1 MARGRSI
8 KGITIEI
15 GGDATGLQKALQGV
29 NRDVRST
36 QNQLK
41 DVEQLLKLDP
51 KNTELLQQKQR
62 LLAQEI
68 EKTKDKLNTLKDA
81 ERQVQE
87 QFEKGDIGQ
96 EQYDALRREIIETE
110 QQLESLQGTVGSG
123 NAKLAELSEHFSSAG
138 EKIESAGEKLLPV
151 TGAVVGLAGAAVK
164 TAADFEASMSNVQ
177 AISGATADEMAVLE
191 EKAREMGAKTKFS
204 ASEAADAMSYMAM
217 AGWKTD
223 DMLGGIEGIMNL
235 AAASGEDL
243 AKTSDI
249 VTDALTGFGMTAKES
264 GHLADIMAAASS
276 NANTNVS
283 MLGESFKYIAPVA
296 GALGYSAEDVAT
308 ALGLMANSG
317 IKASSA
323 GTSLRSL
330 LTNLAKPTDTVEAA
344 MRNLG
349 ISLDDGQGNMI
360 SFEQLMQ
367 DLRSSFGDVK
377 IPLDELQASVSD
389 LDSQLANGNITDD
402 EYSKAFDDLMER
414 AYGAEGAIKAQSAA
428 ALAGKEGMSGLLAIV
443 NASEDDYNKLKDAI
457 DNCDGAAE
465 NMANVMIDNLS
476 GQITILKS
484 QLQELAI
491 SFGEM
496 LMPVIKDVVG
506 WIQGFVDK
514 INGMSDSQ
522 KKIIGI
528 IALVV
533 AALGPALI
541 IIGKICGGI
550 SAILGI
556 ASKVSGFGAMIS
568 KVVGG
573 IKGVVSGLFG
583 LITAHP
589 VIAVVVAVV
598 AAVVTLY
605 TKCEWF
611 RDAVNAV
618 WEAVKGAFFAAWD
631 AICKFFTETLP
642 SAWDAVV
649 EFFQGIP
656 QWWSNLWDGVSQAFQ
671 SAWDGIVNNPVIQGV
686 AGTIVDL
693 WENAVTTIK
702 GVWGGLK
709 ETASGVWELIKN
721 AVLGPVL
728 FLIDLVTGDF
738 ESLSEDLSGVWAN
751 IRNAGEKIW
760 NGIGKTLGSI
770 AQGVKNDISIKI
782 GALVGGL
789 SSIWES
795 IRNGASRAWDG
806 IKSTISQTASNIGK
820 TVVNGFKS
828 MVNGIGSALSSVG
841 DVIKSGFDS
850 AVNFLT
856 SLPQNALNWGRDFI
870 QGFVDGI
877 NQKIGA
883 VVDAAKGIAEKIR
896 SFLHFSRPDVG
907 PLRFYEQWMPDFIDG
922 LAKGMKENAWKITKA
937 SEMLAGRITAPITD
951 AGNTSV
957 SATIGSNDINRM
969 VAAISSAT
977 ERQGVYLDMRK
988 VGRVMRSA
996 GVIA

>member
-1 MARGRSI
+1 MARGRNI

-15 GGDATGLQKALQGV
+15 GGDTTGLQKALQGV

-87 QFEKGDIGQ
+87 QFERGDIGQ

-151 TGAVVGLAGAAVK
+151 TGAVVGLAGVAVK

-389 LDSQLANGNITDD
+389 LDSQLANGDITDG

-443 NASEDDYNKLKDAI
+443 NASEDDYNKLKGAI

-514 INGMSDSQ
+514 VNGMSDSQ

-528 IALVV
+528 VALVV

-550 SAILGI
+550 SAILGA
-556 ASKVSGFGAMIS
+556 ASKLSGLGSVIS
-568 KVVGG
+568 KVIGV
-573 IKGVVSGLFG
+573 IKGAVSGLFG
-583 LITAHP
+583 LIVAHP
-589 VIAVVVAVV
+589 VIAVIVAVV
-598 AAVVTLY
+598 AAIVALY

-611 RDAVNAV
+611 RDMVNAI
-618 WEAVKGAFFAAWD
+618 WQAVSDAFFAAWD
-631 AICKFFTETLP
+631 AVCKFFTETLP
-642 SAWDAVV
+642 SAWDSAVN
-649 EFFQGIP
+649 FFQGIP
-656 QWWSNLWDGVSQAFQ
+656 QWWSNLWDGVSQSFHN
-671 SAWDGIVNNPVIQGV
+671 AWSSIVNNPILQSAVR
-686 AGTIVDL
+686 TITSL
-693 WENAVTTIK
+693 WEKA
-702 GVWGGLK
+702 
-709 ETASGVWELIKN
+709 
-721 AVLGPVL
+721 
-728 FLIDLVTGDF
+728 
-738 ESLSEDLSGVWAN
+738 
-751 IRNAGEKIW
+751 
-760 NGIGKTLGSI
+760 
-770 AQGVKNDISIKI
+770 
-782 GALVGGL
+782 
-789 SSIWES
+789 
-795 IRNGASRAWDG
+795 
-806 IKSTISQTASNIGK
+806 KSTVSRIVSNIGK
-820 TVVNGFKS
+820 SAINGFKS
-828 MVNGIGSALSSVG
+828 MVGGIGNALSSVG
-841 DVIKSGFDS
+841 DVIKSGFES
-850 AVNFLT
+850 AINFLT
-856 SLPQNALNWGRDFI
+856 SLPQNALTWGKDFI
-870 QGFVDGI
+870 QGFINGI

-907 PLRFYEQWMPDFIDG
+907 PLRFYEDWMPDFIDG
-922 LAKGMKENAWKITKA
+922 LAKGMRENAWKITKA

-951 AGNTSV
+951 AGNMSI

-969 VAAISSAT
+969 AAAISSAM
-977 ERQGVYLDMRK
+977 ERQGVYLDSRK
-988 VGRVMRSA
+988 VGRVMRSS

>member
-1 MARGRSI
+1 MARGRNI

-15 GGDATGLQKALQGV
+15 GGDTTGLQKALQGV

-87 QFEKGDIGQ
+87 QFERGDIGQ

-138 EKIESAGEKLLPV
+138 KKTESAGEKLLPV

-177 AISGATADEMAVLE
+177 AISGATADEMAILE

-296 GALGYSAEDVAT
+296 GALGYSAEDVST

-389 LDSQLANGNITDD
+389 LDSQLANGDITDG

-443 NASEDDYNKLKDAI
+443 NASEEDYNKLKDAI
-457 DNCDGAAE
+457 NNCDGAAE

-528 IALVV
+528 VALVV

-550 SAILGI
+550 SAILGA
-556 ASKVSGFGAMIS
+556 ASKLSGLGSVIS
-568 KVVGG
+568 KVIGV
-573 IKGVVSGLFG
+573 IKGAVSGLFG
-583 LITAHP
+583 LIAAHP
-589 VIAVVVAVV
+589 VIAVIVAVV
-598 AAVVTLY
+598 TAIVALY
-605 TKCEWF
+605 AKCEWF
-611 RDAVNAV
+611 RDMVNAI
-618 WEAVKGAFFAAWD
+618 WQAVSDAFFAAWD
-631 AICKFFTETLP
+631 AVCKFFAETLP
-642 SAWDAVV
+642 SAWDSAVN
-649 EFFQGIP
+649 FFQGIP
-656 QWWSNLWDGVSQAFQ
+656 QWWSNLWDGVSQSFHN
-671 SAWDGIVNNPVIQGV
+671 AWSGIVNNPILQSAVR
-686 AGTIVDL
+686 TITSL
-693 WENAVTTIK
+693 WEKA
-702 GVWGGLK
+702 
-709 ETASGVWELIKN
+709 
-721 AVLGPVL
+721 
-728 FLIDLVTGDF
+728 
-738 ESLSEDLSGVWAN
+738 
-751 IRNAGEKIW
+751 
-760 NGIGKTLGSI
+760 
-770 AQGVKNDISIKI
+770 
-782 GALVGGL
+782 
-789 SSIWES
+789 
-795 IRNGASRAWDG
+795 
-806 IKSTISQTASNIGK
+806 KSTVIRIVSNIGK
-820 TVVNGFKS
+820 SAINGFKS
-828 MVNGIGSALSSVG
+828 MVSGIGNALSNIGNV
-841 DVIKSGFDS
+841 VRNGFES
-850 AVNFLT
+850 AINFLT
-856 SLPQNALNWGRDFI
+856 SLPQNALTWGKDFI
-870 QGFVDGI
+870 QGFINGI

-907 PLRFYEQWMPDFIDG
+907 PLRFYEEWMPDFIDG
-922 LAKGMKENAWKITKA
+922 LAKGMRENAWKITKA
-937 SEMLAGRITAPITD
+937 SEMLAGRISAPITD
-951 AGNTSV
+951 AGNINV

-969 VAAISSAT
+969 AAAISSAM
-977 ERQGVYLDMRK
+977 ERQGVYLDSRK
-988 VGRVMRSA
+988 VGRVMRSS

>member
-1 MARGRSI
+1 MARGRNI

-15 GGDATGLQKALQGV
+15 GGDTTGLQKALQGV

-41 DVEQLLKLDP
+41 DVERLLKLDP

-87 QFEKGDIGQ
+87 QFERGDIGQ

-151 TGAVVGLAGAAVK
+151 TGAVVGLAGVAVK

-377 IPLDELQASVSD
+377 IPLDELRASVND
-389 LDSQLANGNITDD
+389 LDSQLANGDITDD

-443 NASEDDYNKLKDAI
+443 NASEEDYNKLKDAI

-514 INGMSDSQ
+514 INSMSDSQ

-528 IALVV
+528 VALVV

-550 SAILGI
+550 SAILGA
-556 ASKVSGFGAMIS
+556 ASKLSGLGSVIS
-568 KVVGG
+568 KVIGV
-573 IKGVVSGLFG
+573 IKGAVSGLFG
-583 LITAHP
+583 LIAAHP
-589 VIAVVVAVV
+589 VIAVIVAVV
-598 AAVVTLY
+598 AAIVALY

-611 RDAVNAV
+611 RDMVNAI
-618 WEAVKGAFFAAWD
+618 WQAVSDAFFAAWD
-631 AICKFFTETLP
+631 AVCKFFTETLP
-642 SAWDAVV
+642 SAWDSAVN
-649 EFFQGIP
+649 FFQGIP
-656 QWWSNLWDGVSQAFQ
+656 QWWSNLWDGVSQSFHN
-671 SAWDGIVNNPVIQGV
+671 AWSGIVNNPILQSAVR
-686 AGTIVDL
+686 TITSL
-693 WENAVTTIK
+693 WEKAKSAV
-702 GVWGGLK
+702 
-709 ETASGVWELIKN
+709 
-721 AVLGPVL
+721 
-728 FLIDLVTGDF
+728 
-738 ESLSEDLSGVWAN
+738 
-751 IRNAGEKIW
+751 
-760 NGIGKTLGSI
+760 
-770 AQGVKNDISIKI
+770 
-782 GALVGGL
+782 
-789 SSIWES
+789 
-795 IRNGASRAWDG
+795 SR
-806 IKSTISQTASNIGK
+806 IVSNIGK
-820 TVVNGFKS
+820 SAINGFKS
-828 MVNGIGSALSSVG
+828 MVSGIGNALSNIGNV
-841 DVIKSGFDS
+841 VRNGFES
-850 AVNFLT
+850 AINFLT
-856 SLPQNALNWGRDFI
+856 SLPQNALTWGKDFI
-870 QGFVDGI
+870 QGFINGI

-907 PLRFYEQWMPDFIDG
+907 PLRFYEEWMPDFIDG
-922 LAKGMKENAWKITKA
+922 LAKGMRENAWKITKA
-937 SEMLAGRITAPITD
+937 SEMLAGRISAPITD
-951 AGNTSV
+951 AGNINV
-957 SATIGSNDINRM
+957 SATVGSNDINRM
-969 VAAISSAT
+969 AAAISSAM
-977 ERQGVYLDMRK
+977 ERQGVYLDSRK
-988 VGRVMRSA
+988 VGRVMRSS

>member
-1 MARGRSI
+1 MARGRNI

-15 GGDATGLQKALQGV
+15 GGDTTGLQKALQGV

-87 QFEKGDIGQ
+87 QFERGDIGQ

-151 TGAVVGLAGAAVK
+151 TGAVVGLAGVAVK

-389 LDSQLANGNITDD
+389 LDSQLANGDITDD
-402 EYSKAFDDLMER
+402 KYSKAFDDLMER

-443 NASEDDYNKLKDAI
+443 NASEEDYNKLKDAI
-457 DNCDGAAE
+457 NNCDGAAE

-528 IALVV
+528 VALVV

-550 SAILGI
+550 SAILGA
-556 ASKVSGFGAMIS
+556 ASKLSGLGSMIS
-568 KVVGG
+568 KVIGV
-573 IKGVVSGLFG
+573 IKGAVSGLFG
-583 LITAHP
+583 LIVAHP
-589 VIAVVVAVV
+589 VIAVIVAVV
-598 AAVVTLY
+598 AAIATLY
-605 TKCEWF
+605 AKCEWF
-611 RDAVNAV
+611 RDMVNAV
-618 WEAVKGAFFAAWD
+618 WQAVSDTFFAVWD
-631 AICKFFTETLP
+631 AVCKFLTETLP
-642 SAWDAVV
+642 STWDSVV
-649 EFFQGIP
+649 DFFHSIP
-656 QWWSNLWDGVSQAFQ
+656 QWWSNLWDGVSQSFHN
-671 SAWDGIVNNPVIQGV
+671 AWSGILNNPILQSVV
-686 AGTIVDL
+686 RTIVSL
-693 WENAVTTIK
+693 WEKA
-702 GVWGGLK
+702 
-709 ETASGVWELIKN
+709 
-721 AVLGPVL
+721 
-728 FLIDLVTGDF
+728 
-738 ESLSEDLSGVWAN
+738 
-751 IRNAGEKIW
+751 
-760 NGIGKTLGSI
+760 
-770 AQGVKNDISIKI
+770 
-782 GALVGGL
+782 
-789 SSIWES
+789 
-795 IRNGASRAWDG
+795 
-806 IKSTISQTASNIGK
+806 KSTVSRIVSNIGK
-820 TVVNGFKS
+820 SAINGFKS
-828 MVNGIGSALSSVG
+828 MVSGIGNALSSVG
-841 DVIKSGFDS
+841 DVIKSGFES
-850 AVNFLT
+850 AINFLT
-856 SLPQNALNWGRDFI
+856 SLPQNALTWGKDFI
-870 QGFVDGI
+870 QGFINGI

-907 PLRFYEQWMPDFIDG
+907 PLRFYEEWMPDFIDG
-922 LAKGMKENAWKITKA
+922 LAKGMRENAWKITKA

-951 AGNTSV
+951 AGNMSI

-969 VAAISSAT
+969 AAAISSAM
-977 ERQGVYLDMRK
+977 ERQGVYLDSRK
-988 VGRVMRSA
+988 VGRVMRSS